1 MRCADN
7 GLRKI
12 RSPEAQ
18 VAKLKGENRFGAS
31 SRRCEK
37 NFASQWKR
45 EGYLHPWRLT
55 WNIIMEVWKI
65 IFLSKWV
72 ICRFHV
78 NLPGCTFLG
87 KRSAVTTPACSY
99 LKFPFPKYPDRP
111 NSRSGVLNS
120 RSATSWS
127 RQKFF
132 PQQRQERTKIN
143 LRSIKSKMLGQNQE
157 WKQNS
162 SCSLFHCIS
171 FLHVVHVE
179 MGSVP
184 TLAKTFQ
191 GGGIRR
197 NLLLHRMA
205 CSRKEIQ
212 MAIQYR
218 IVPSAG
224 TADMNSAHVVFNP
237 CEPRKKPS
245 YFPLYWLP

>member
-18 VAKLKGENRFGAS
+18 VAKGENRFGPS
-31 SRRCEK
+31 SRRCANTCQSMEK
-37 NFASQWKR
+37 GR
-45 EGYLHPWRLT
+45 
-55 WNIIMEVWKI
+55 
-65 IFLSKWV
+65 IF
-72 ICRFHV
+72 
-78 NLPGCTFLG
+78 TFLG

-171 FLHVVHVE
+171 FLHVVHVV

-184 TLAKTFQ
+184 TLAKT
-191 GGGIRR
+191 
-197 NLLLHRMA
+197 
-205 CSRKEIQ
+205 
-212 MAIQYR
+212 
-218 IVPSAG
+218 
-224 TADMNSAHVVFNP
+224 
-237 CEPRKKPS
+237 
-245 YFPLYWLP
+245 